1 MKSKIVDHDP
11 EPATLDDLRL
21 LIKEIKKF
29 RQMGDTNILP
39 EARAVL
45 LRVLHASGKRL
56 LRTHRL
62 QTTRAR
68 ADRNSS

>member
-21 LIKEIKKF
+21 LINEIKKF
-29 RQMGDTNILP
+29 CQMGDTKIVP
-39 EARAVL
+39 EARAAL

-56 LRTHRL
+56 LRTHRI
-62 QTTRAR
+62 QTARTR

>member
-1 MKSKIVDHDP
+1 MTPKIVDHDP

-21 LIKEIKKF
+21 LINEIKKF
-29 RQMGDTNILP
+29 RQMGDTKIVP
-39 EARAVL
+39 EARGAL

-62 QTTRAR
+62 QTQRAR
-68 ADRNSS
+68 AERNSS